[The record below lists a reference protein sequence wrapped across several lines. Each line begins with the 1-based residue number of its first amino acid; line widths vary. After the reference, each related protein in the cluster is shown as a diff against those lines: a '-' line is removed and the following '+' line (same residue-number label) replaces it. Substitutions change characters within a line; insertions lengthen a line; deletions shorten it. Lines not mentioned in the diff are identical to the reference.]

1 MGSPSPTATELRGQF
16 LAGAA
21 WFGLGRGFAFVVGI
35 GVTAVLARI
44 LAPRDFGLLALAMV
58 FIGVAQQVRDLGV
71 GQALVQRDQVSLELQ
86 RLAFTIAISTSLALY
101 AVLLAA
107 AEPIARLSG
116 DPEVAPIVRMLGLSF
131 PISAFSVV
139 PQAMLRRHLTVRGEA
154 LASGASLLADSAATV
169 ILAWMGFGVWALVAG
184 NLIAAVAT
192 AIGLSLASP
201 WRPGLQF
208 RGVERSGL
216 LRFGGGLTFSG
227 LLWYVYTNAD
237 FLVVGRLLGTSA
249 LGFYNMAWNISK
261 MPRDKLWALLNPLTL
276 PLFSR
281 ARTDP
286 EQLGNALCKLS
297 TALAIVTIP
306 AVTGLAIVAQ
316 DAVEVVLGPK
326 WLDAVPVLRLLC
338 VFGIVRALSVL
349 WAPAL
354 FASGRTATV
363 VRFNLACAILLPVG
377 FVLGAR
383 QGLVGVAYVWAV
395 MYPILALIGL
405 LPPTLRATQLSLSR
419 YAGAIAHPFLASAVM
434 VASVLATHAV
444 LPAQGVVR
452 LSVTVAVGTAVYA
465 MVLRAL
471 SGPITGRLRSLLR
484 EIRDGFGTETDRLR
498 QAQSPER

>member
-35 GVTAVLARI
+35 GVTAVLARL
-44 LAPRDFGLLALAMV
+44 LAPRDFGLIALAMV

-71 GQALVQRDQVSLELQ
+71 GQALIQRQEISPQLQ
-86 RLAFTIAISTSLALY
+86 RLAFTIALSASLALY
-101 AVLLAA
+101 ALLVAT
-107 AEPIARLSG
+107 AEPIARFSG
-116 DPEVAPIVRMLGLSF
+116 DPEVAGIVRVLALTF

-139 PQAMLRRHLTVRGEA
+139 PQALLRRHLTVRGEA

-169 ILAWMGFGVWALVAG
+169 ILAFLGFGVWALVAG

-216 LRFGGGLTFSG
+216 LRFGGGVTVSG

-281 ARTDP
+281 SRTDP
-286 EQLGNALCKLS
+286 AQLAEALEKVS
-297 TALAIVTIP
+297 AALAIVTIP
-306 AVTGLAIVAQ
+306 AVTGLAVVAHDVVQ
-316 DAVEVVLGPK
+316 VVLGSK

-354 FASGRTATV
+354 FASGRTASV
-363 VRFNLACAILLPVG
+363 VRFNVACTLLLPVG
-377 FVLGAR
+377 FILGAR

-395 MYPILALIGL
+395 MYPVMAVVWL
-405 LPPTLRATQLSLSR
+405 LPVTLRATQLSFAR
-419 YAGAIAHPFLASAVM
+419 YMGAIAHPFLASAAM
-434 VASVLATHAV
+434 LAGVLATRAL
-444 LPAQGVVR
+444 LPTHGVVR
-452 LSVTVAVGTAVYA
+452 LVITVAVGAAVYA
-465 MVLRAL
+465 LVLRAL
-471 SGPITGRLRSLLR
+471 SGPITVRLRSLLR
-484 EIRDGFGTETDRLR
+484 ETRDGFGTETDRLR
-498 QAQSPER
+498 QAQSQGR